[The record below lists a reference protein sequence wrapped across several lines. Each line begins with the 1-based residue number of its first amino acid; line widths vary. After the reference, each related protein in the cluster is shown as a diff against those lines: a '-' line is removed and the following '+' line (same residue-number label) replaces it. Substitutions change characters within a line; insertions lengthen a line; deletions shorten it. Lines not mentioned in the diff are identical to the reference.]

1 MVTEQDQD
9 LILRF
14 SMVMHDVPHQSH
26 CARREK
32 RHDAHY
38 DKCSCAMGEQS
49 LKIFNEFIELIA
61 MNKV

>member
-1 MVTEQDQD
+1 
-9 LILRF
+9 
-14 SMVMHDVPHQSH
+14 MVMHDVPHQSH